1 MTHMYKLM
9 HKRDK
14 GSRRRSGCRTHRRV
28 RRRLQS
34 RRRNVRRRYGGS
46 WGVPPESF
54 REVLLYKNYGAN
66 NRFPPNLS
74 ENFNEKG
81 EITNTQL
88 NERLHEGRGL
98 RSPGRFVITNIP
110 GITHAERQNKLLT
123 FYAGDEQIGSII
135 IHELATNDREDKPEW
150 MSIL

>member
-1 MTHMYKLM
+1 MTKTRKHE
-9 HKRDK
+9 R
-14 GSRRRSGCRTHRRV
+14 RTHRRV
-28 RRRLQS
+28 RRRQQL
-34 RRRNVRRRYGGS
+34 RRRSMRRRYGGK
-46 WGVPPESF
+46 WGVPSASF
-54 REVLLYKNYGAN
+54 KQVMLYKNHGAN
-66 NRFPPNLS
+66 NRFPPNLF
-74 ENFNEKG
+74 EQNFNENG
-81 EITNTQL
+81 EIINTQL

-135 IHELATNDREDKPEW
+135 INELESGDREDKPAW

>member
-1 MTHMYKLM
+1 MTKFRK
-9 HKRDK
+9 HK
-14 GSRRRSGCRTHRRV
+14 SRTHRRM
-28 RRRLQS
+28 RRRQQS
-34 RRRNVRRRYGGS
+34 RRRNMRRRCGGK
-46 WGVPPESF
+46 WGVPSASF
-54 REVLLYKNYGAN
+54 REVMLYKNNGAN
-66 NRFPPNLS
+66 NRFPPNLF
-74 ENFNEKG
+74 EQNFNEKG

-123 FYAGDEQIGSII
+123 FYAGDEPIGSII
-135 IHELATNDREDKPEW
+135 INELESGDREDKPDW

>member
-1 MTHMYKLM
+1 M
-9 HKRDK
+9 
-14 GSRRRSGCRTHRRV
+14 
-28 RRRLQS
+28 
-34 RRRNVRRRYGGS
+34 
-46 WGVPPESF
+46 
-54 REVLLYKNYGAN
+54 LYKNHGAN
-66 NRFPPNLS
+66 NRFPPNLF
-74 ENFNEKG
+74 EQNFNENG
-81 EITNTQL
+81 EIINTQL

-135 IHELATNDREDKPEW
+135 INELETDDREDKPAW